1 MIMNYQYR
9 THSAI
14 HPICKLYLN
23 TIQMHECFGNIC
35 IYVTFGRSLQS
46 SIRNILLALVIG
58 DVRRHVNLC
67 QTGDYYCI
75 YFLHP
80 QMTYDFIIS
89 CSDANKWPLSNRLP
103 QSHEIL
109 VLVSKKMPNYAVVSH
124 NSIVLLD
131 LAYDQRCVNGQ
142 TIACCLFGDKHK
154 IS

>member
-1 MIMNYQYR
+1 
-9 THSAI
+9 
-14 HPICKLYLN
+14 
-23 TIQMHECFGNIC
+23 MHECFGNIC

-80 QMTYDFIIS
+80 QMTYDFIIP

-109 VLVSKKMPNYAVVSH
+109 VVSLQKRCQTMLCCHTVRLYVLFLHMPSGAMKGC
-124 NSIVLLD
+124 SI
-131 LAYDQRCVNGQ
+131 G
-142 TIACCLFGDKHK
+142 CCLFGKTHE